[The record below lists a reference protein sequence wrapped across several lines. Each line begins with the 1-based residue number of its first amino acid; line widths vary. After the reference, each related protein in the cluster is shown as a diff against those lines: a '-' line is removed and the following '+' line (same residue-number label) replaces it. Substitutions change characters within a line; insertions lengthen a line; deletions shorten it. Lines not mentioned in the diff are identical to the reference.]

1 MASVQPPSTLP
12 KYLQE
17 DELTQEYC
25 SDVDISSLPREKGWL
40 ASYLHQYQGCWIST
54 RYMKGVVAFQKHFQA
69 HDADILL
76 VSTPKA
82 GTTWLKAILFALVN
96 RMRYPD
102 PRQQHPLLTNNPHVL
117 VPFLD
122 INLYTETQVPDLT
135 SFASPRLF
143 STHLPFVLLPASV
156 KADSSACK
164 VVYLCRNPKDTFV
177 SLWHFTNKLRPTS
190 QGTNSLEEAFDM
202 FCKGVSLYGPYWDN
216 VLGYWKKSL
225 ENPQKILFLTYEEM
239 KEQPATNLRRL
250 AEFLGCPLSPEE
262 NAQGVVD
269 NILRLCSFD
278 NLSNLEVNKSGKLS
292 AGEENNAFF
301 RRGEVG
307 DWMNHLTTEMM
318 EKLDRIT
325 EEKFHGTGLRF

>member
-1 MASVQPPSTLP
+1 
-12 KYLQE
+12 
-17 DELTQEYC
+17 
-25 SDVDISSLPREKGWL
+25 
-40 ASYLHQYQGCWIST
+40 
-54 RYMKGVVAFQKHFQA
+54 
-69 HDADILL
+69 
-76 VSTPKA
+76 
-82 GTTWLKAILFALVN
+82 
-96 RMRYPD
+96 
-102 PRQQHPLLTNNPHVL
+102 

-122 INLYTETQVPDLT
+122 IDLYNETQVPDLT

-143 STHLPFVLLPASV
+143 SAHLPFVLLPASV
-156 KADSSACK
+156 NADSSTSK

-177 SLWHFTNKLRPTS
+177 SLWHFANKSRHTS

-202 FCKGVSLYGPYWDN
+202 FCRGVSDYGPYWDH

-225 ENPQKILFLTYEEM
+225 ENPQKILFLKYEEM
-239 KEQPATNLRRL
+239 KEQPAANLMRL

-262 NAQGVVD
+262 NAQGVDD

-278 NLSNLEVNKSGKLS
+278 NLSNLEVNKSGKLTS
-292 AGEENNAFF
+292 GVDKNAYF

-318 EKLDRIT
+318 EKLDCIT